1 MRLHH
6 EAFSPFNKDH
16 KFLSILSI
24 ISRSYVLSLL
34 EADLQEI
41 QQKISQG
48 YDGANVVSGQLG
60 GVQKLI
66 RDVVPRAVYVH
77 CSNHSLDLVL
87 AYACSLQ
94 LIKSFFGTVKSII
107 KFISSSPK
115 RKKLLAQAIESTT
128 TETRRRHLVRLCDT
142 RWVEKHNSIIVFKQ
156 LFLGIIVALE
166 YFVDHGDSETS
177 GLSRAYVKAL
187 RDIDFAIPLGIVS
200 RVFSITKPYVEQLRK
215 PTCDLIKC
223 YQRIEQISTYLAELI
238 YDNNQLD
245 ELYNEFVTFAEA
257 NEIDIYLSRTASCHH
272 KTTKCYFKHVYE
284 VFINTTIQEL
294 GRRFTEHQKIAMTIS
309 SLIPSFVVNTNFSN
323 VSTLFDYYK
332 DDLKTDDTNIHK
344 AEFDTRKFMIQKLPE
359 TERPTTTD
367 DTMKNDTTS
376 QTLLSK

>member
-1 MRLHH
+1 
-6 EAFSPFNKDH
+6 
-16 KFLSILSI
+16 
-24 ISRSYVLSLL
+24 
-34 EADLQEI
+34 
-41 QQKISQG
+41 QG

-272 KTTKCYFKHVYE
+272 KTTKCYFKH
-284 VFINTTIQEL
+284 
-294 GRRFTEHQKIAMTIS
+294 
-309 SLIPSFVVNTNFSN
+309 
-323 VSTLFDYYK
+323 
-332 DDLKTDDTNIHK
+332 
-344 AEFDTRKFMIQKLPE
+344 
-359 TERPTTTD
+359 
-367 DTMKNDTTS
+367 
-376 QTLLSK
+376 